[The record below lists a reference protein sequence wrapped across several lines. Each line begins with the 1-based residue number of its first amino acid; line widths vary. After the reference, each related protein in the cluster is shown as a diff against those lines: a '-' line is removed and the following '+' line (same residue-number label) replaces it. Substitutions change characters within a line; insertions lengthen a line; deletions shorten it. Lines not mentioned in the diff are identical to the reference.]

1 MRPFK
6 GLAIIALASCMT
18 LSTANAQTEEEQGQL
33 EALSDQAVALDDSYL
48 LGPGDVLGIVV
59 FNHEDLSGDFVVSN
73 AGIVSLPLIG
83 EIRALGRT
91 INAVRQDYSDLLANG
106 FLVNPNI
113 SANISQYRP
122 FFIVG
127 GVRQPGA
134 YPYQSGMS
142 ILHAIALAGSYSKPA
157 NRNIP
162 PILKRTSGAPVSG
175 ETVSVHT
182 PVFPGDLV
190 EIPVCRA
197 LGHDGRCS
205 FISLEK

>member
-6 GLAIIALASCMT
+6 GLAIIALASCMA
-18 LSTANAQTEEEQGQL
+18 LSTANAQTDEEQGQL
-33 EALSDQAVALDDSYL
+33 EALSDQAVALDESYL
-48 LGPGDVLGIVV
+48 LGPGDVLNIVV
-59 FNHEDLSGDFVVSN
+59 FNHGDLSGEFTVSE
-73 AGIVSLPLIG
+73 AGSVALPLIG
-83 EIRALGRT
+83 EIPAARRT
-91 INAVRQDYSDLLANG
+91 TNAVRQDYSDLLANG
-106 FLVNPNI
+106 FLVNPNV

-182 PVFPGDLV
+182 PVFPGDVV

>member
-1 MRPFK
+1 
-6 GLAIIALASCMT
+6 MT
-18 LSTANAQTEEEQGQL
+18 LSTANAQTEEVLGEL

-48 LGPGDVLGIVV
+48 LGPGDVLDIVV

-83 EIRALGRT
+83 GIRALGRT

-106 FLVNPNI
+106 FLLNPRV
-113 SANISQYRP
+113 SASIGLYRP
-122 FFIVG
+122 FFIVE
-127 GVRQPGA
+127 GVQKPGA
-134 YPYQSGMS
+134 YPYQPGMS
-142 ILHAIALAGSYSKPA
+142 ILHAIALAGGYSKPA

-182 PVFPGDLV
+182 RVFPGDIV
-190 EIPVCRA
+190 EIPVCRV